1 MEKQYSKETMDNA
14 IHLLFDYNMPM
25 RSVSEQ
31 LGIPITSIRSELQ
44 ARGLRL
50 RRDEQTKWCK
60 LAVML
65 ARLLEQYD
73 AALSPL
79 DQNDVQWVE
88 DAERFNSLVD
98 EWAQACAAD
107 SEVDKKRIK
116 PLLSE
121 YTAKATLSQAR
132 LLWAK
137 SCSIIAN
144 NLLYKDVEAM
154 LEMAEMYYD
163 EEYAELLKN
172 EFFLYMSIRQK
183 RWIMNSAKDYKSIT
197 KIKELWAE
205 TTVRSDGKLIHLWLQ
220 AEIARECGVTQAYVS
235 QIINKED

>member
-1 MEKQYSKETMDNA
+1 MEKQYSKEIMDKA
-14 IHLLFDYNMPM
+14 VSMLFDYSVPM
-25 RSVSEQ
+25 RVVSDQ

-50 RRDEQTKWCK
+50 RRNEQMKWCQIT
-60 LAVML
+60 VML

-73 AALSPL
+73 AALSPI
-79 DQNDVQWVE
+79 DQNDVQWIE
-88 DAERFNSLVD
+88 DAERFNSLVN
-98 EWAQACAAD
+98 EWAQACIED
-107 SEVDKKRIK
+107 SEVDKKRLK

-137 SCSIIAN
+137 TCSIIAN

-163 EEYAELLKN
+163 TGTVEFLKN
-172 EFFLYMSIRQK
+172 EFLLYMSIKQK

-197 KIKELWAE
+197 RIKELWAE
-205 TTVRSDGKLIHLWLQ
+205 TATRSDGKLIHLWLQ